1 MPCFIDPILCIL
13 QNGWLMCGL
22 FTDHEM
28 RMICIV
34 THLFSRTQIKSVFP
48 KQLPLVAWTFMWVS
62 FHNPMTPCD
71 SNQVHEW
78 LATFKLLGPG
88 AFVWWW
94 PQPWAGVRNGATNWV
109 VMIIFGVGCA
119 MNGSYEYAWLIE
131 DWDLGG
137 DLDEARL
144 EHCRVFSTV
153 LFQPSFWII
162 RCSGMSAFSRDLID
176 WIGTSPFSHVS
187 WDQIS
192 MHQISP
198 DRLLEVKPKKKTSVP
213 NVILYLET
221 TQGVK
226 IQANETLA
234 PFEIASFCGYFRD
247 HWNPWHELYIFFFG
261 WVISWPQQL
270 RHPGHGGWTG
280 ARSNHQGWR
289 ITQRRPWTWA
299 QCAESQ
305 DNVQSGGLGDAKVAI
320 LCVRVRWWD
329 GSNLKQPTIDA
340 HFFQGHKC

>member
-1 MPCFIDPILCIL
+1 MEY
-13 QNGWLMCGL
+13 QWLLTWFAWNALLHWPYTMYSTKRL
-22 FTDHEM
+22 VDVWAFYRPWNENDLYRHTPFFKNSNKT
-28 RMICIV
+28 V
-34 THLFSRTQIKSVFP
+34 LP

-94 PQPWAGVRNGATNWV
+94 PQPWAGVINGATNWV

-176 WIGTSPFSHVS
+176 WVGTSPFSPCFLGP
-187 WDQIS
+187 DLNA
-192 MHQISP
+192 P
-198 DRLLEVKPKKKTSVP
+198 DLTDRLLEVKNTKNISAK
-213 NVILYLET
+213 
-221 TQGVK
+221 
-226 IQANETLA
+226 
-234 PFEIASFCGYFRD
+234 CYFMS
-247 HWNPWHELYIFFFG
+247 WNKRKGSRYRIMH
-261 WVISWPQQL
+261 
-270 RHPGHGGWTG
+270 HG
-280 ARSNHQGWR
+280 
-289 ITQRRPWTWA
+289 
-299 QCAESQ
+299 
-305 DNVQSGGLGDAKVAI
+305 
-320 LCVRVRWWD
+320 
-329 GSNLKQPTIDA
+329 
-340 HFFQGHKC
+340 